1 VSRALGEWR
10 YARPMHDGIPAQ
22 RTALGAA
29 CVIFD
34 GGGRVLLVHHTYGR
48 LNWELPGGGSEPG
61 EAPDGTARRELLEET
76 GLRAE
81 LDRLTGVY
89 FEPDHD
95 FGPMLHFVFRCR
107 WHDRLDPIA
116 SSPEVSE
123 VRYWPL
129 ENLPGPISDFTER
142 RIQDAALDAPARV
155 GRVISR
161 QWRE

>member
-1 VSRALGEWR
+1 MR
-10 YARPMHDGIPAQ
+10 DGDPVQ

-34 GGGRVLLVHHTYGR
+34 DGGRVLLVHHTYGR

-61 EAPDGTARRELLEET
+61 EAPEETATRELLEET

-81 LDRLTGVY
+81 VDRLTGVY
-89 FEPDHD
+89 FEPDHA
-95 FGPMLHFVFRCR
+95 FGAMLHFVFRCR
-107 WHDRLDPIA
+107 WHDRLDPVA

-129 ENLPGPISDFTER
+129 DDLPTPISDFTER
-142 RIQDAALDAPARV
+142 RIEDAVPDGPVRV
-155 GRVISR
+155 GRVVSR

>member
-1 VSRALGEWR
+1 MR
-10 YARPMHDGIPAQ
+10 DGDPVQ

-29 CVIFD
+29 CAIFD

-61 EAPDGTARRELLEET
+61 EAPEETATRELLEET

-81 LDRLTGVY
+81 VDRLTGVY
-89 FEPDHD
+89 FEPDHA
-95 FGPMLHFVFRCR
+95 FGAMLHFVFRCR
-107 WHDRLDPIA
+107 WHDRLDPVA
-116 SSPEVSE
+116 TSREVSE

-129 ENLPGPISDFTER
+129 DDLPTPISDFTER
-142 RIQDAALDAPARV
+142 RIEDAVPDGPVRV
-155 GRVISR
+155 GRVVSR

>member
-1 VSRALGEWR
+1 MRNGTPVS
-10 YARPMHDGIPAQ
+10 

-29 CVIFD
+29 CAIFD

-61 EAPDGTARRELLEET
+61 EAPDETARRELLEET

-81 LDRLTGVY
+81 LDHLTGVY
-89 FEPDHD
+89 LEPDHD

-107 WHDRLDPIA
+107 WHDRLDPVA
-116 SSPEVSE
+116 SSPEVSD

-129 ENLPGPISDFTER
+129 DNLPRPISDFTER
-142 RIQDAALDAPARV
+142 RIQDAALEGPVRV
-155 GRVISR
+155 GRVRNR

>member
-1 VSRALGEWR
+1 MR
-10 YARPMHDGIPAQ
+10 DGIAVQ

-61 EAPDGTARRELLEET
+61 EAPDETARRELLEET

-95 FGPMLHFVFRCR
+95 VGAMLHFVFRCK
-107 WHDRLDPIA
+107 WHERLDPVA

-123 VRYWPL
+123 VRYWPVAD
-129 ENLPGPISDFTER
+129 LPTPISDFTER
-142 RIQDAALDAPARV
+142 RIRDAVVDQPVRL
-155 GRVISR
+155 GRVTER
-161 QWRE
+161 RWR

>member
-1 VSRALGEWR
+1 MR
-10 YARPMHDGIPAQ
+10 DGIPVH

-29 CVIFD
+29 CAIFD
-34 GGGRVLLVHHTYGR
+34 GDGRVLLVHHTYGR
-48 LNWELPGGGSEPG
+48 LNWELPGGGSEAG
-61 EAPDGTARRELLEET
+61 EAPDETARRELLEET
-76 GLRAE
+76 GLHAE

-89 FEPDHD
+89 FESDHD

-107 WHDRLDPIA
+107 WHDQLDPAA
-116 SSPEVSE
+116 SSPEVSD

-129 ENLPGPISDFTER
+129 DNLPRPISDFTER
-142 RIQDAALDAPARV
+142 RIQDAALDGPVHV